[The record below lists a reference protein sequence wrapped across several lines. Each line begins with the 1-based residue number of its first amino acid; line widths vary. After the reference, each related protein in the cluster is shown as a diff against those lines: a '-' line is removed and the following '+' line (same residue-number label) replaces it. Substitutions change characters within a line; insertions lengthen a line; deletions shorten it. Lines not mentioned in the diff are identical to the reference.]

1 MTKDELHNVC
11 KEQNN
16 IPAGSRAPAITVPI
30 PPRVEPKAKKK

>member
-16 IPAGSRAPAITVPI
+16 VPAGQRAPAMTTPVL
-30 PPRVEPKAKKK
+30 PPVTAKTKKK

>member
-16 IPAGSRAPAITVPI
+16 IPAASRAPVAAKPAAAKT
-30 PPRVEPKAKKK
+30 KKK